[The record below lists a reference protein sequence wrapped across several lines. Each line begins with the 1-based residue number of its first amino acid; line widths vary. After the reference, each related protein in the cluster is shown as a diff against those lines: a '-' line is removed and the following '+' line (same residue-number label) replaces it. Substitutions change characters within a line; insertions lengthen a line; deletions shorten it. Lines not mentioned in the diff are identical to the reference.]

1 MASEYKIVTVDDIF
15 RLPDVT
21 TGMKILK
28 AWGISSKGLGNKKA
42 VQDVILQHWLSKEET
57 RQEATEEVVYISV
70 VFLQY
75 KSVFLLESRLVL
87 FSN

>member
-1 MASEYKIVTVDDIF
+1 VTVDDIF

-21 TGMKILK
+21 TGLKILR
-28 AWGISSKGLGNKKA
+28 AWGISCKGLDNKKA

-57 RQEATEEVVYISV
+57 RQEETEEVVYISV

-75 KSVFLLESRLVL
+75 KSVFIW
-87 FSN
+87 SNTFIQK

>member
-1 MASEYKIVTVDDIF
+1 MASGYKIVTVDDIF

-28 AWGISSKGLGNKKA
+28 AWGIPCKGLDNKKA

-57 RQEATEEVVYISV
+57 REEATEEVVYISV
-70 VFLQY
+70 VFLHY
-75 KSVFLLESRLVL
+75 K
-87 FSN
+87 

>member
-1 MASEYKIVTVDDIF
+1 MASEYKLVTVDDIF

-21 TGMKILK
+21 TGMKILR
-28 AWGISSKGLGNKKA
+28 AWGIPVKGLGSKKA

-70 VFLQY
+70 VFIHF
-75 KSVFLLESRLVL
+75 K
-87 FSN
+87 

>member
-1 MASEYKIVTVDDIF
+1 MASEYKIVIVDDIF

-21 TGMKILK
+21 TGLKILR
-28 AWGISSKGLGNKKA
+28 AWGISGKGLDNKKA

-57 RQEATEEVVYISV
+57 RQEEREEVVYISV

-75 KSVFLLESRLVL
+75 KSVFLLESRLLL